1 MKDYAINV
9 FWSDEDES
17 YIATVP
23 DLRGCSAFGDSPEE
37 AVREVE
43 VAKRLWLESA
53 RERGDPIPKPSYR
66 PPDAP
71 KIAAGG

>member
-53 RERGDPIPKPSYR
+53 RAHGDPIPEPSYR
-66 PPDAP
+66 PPEAP
-71 KIAAGG
+71 KMVAG

>member
-1 MKDYAINV
+1 MTAYAINV
-9 FWSDEDES
+9 FWSDEDAC

-37 AVREVE
+37 AVRELE

-53 RERGDPIPKPSYR
+53 KAHGDPIPEPRYR
-66 PPDAP
+66 PPEAER
-71 KIAAGG
+71 AATG

>member
-23 DLRGCSAFGDSPEE
+23 DLRGCSAFGGTPEE

-53 RERGDPIPKPSYR
+53 KANGDVVPEPSYR
-66 PPDAP
+66 PPEAP
-71 KIAAGG
+71 RIAAG

>member
-1 MKDYAINV
+1 MKNYAIDV

-17 YIATVP
+17 YVATVP

-43 VAKRLWLESA
+43 VAKQLWLESA
-53 RERGDPIPKPSYR
+53 RTHGDPIPEPWYR
-66 PPDAP
+66 PPEAP
-71 KIAAGG
+71 KIAAG

>member
-9 FWSDEDES
+9 FWSDEDAS
-17 YIATVP
+17 YVATVP

-53 RERGDPIPKPSYR
+53 RQHGDPIPEPSYR

>member
-17 YIATVP
+17 YVATVP
-23 DLRGCSAFGDSPEE
+23 DLRDCSAFGDSPGE

-43 VAKRLWLESA
+43 VAKRLWLGSA
-53 RERGDPIPKPSYR
+53 RSHGDPVPEPTYR
-66 PPDAP
+66 PPEAP
-71 KIAAGG
+71 QIATA